1 MNTMADLVQESVSKH
16 FAAALVSLNEGLA
29 NASKEISA
37 IHKNVVSK
45 QTRHEKLTAELAHV
59 KTELEG
65 KRLKVVESN
74 AREQVLQK
82 ELADCTKQ
90 LGIMKYQSGVDEKR
104 VTKLEQQVIEVG
116 NWKDKAAIAEQ
127 QRAKLQL
134 QLSTLRTALLH
145 LTMDPAVVD
154 TKQKTTAGADSATSN
169 VSAKPSTDVTTDS
182 TTTTPSSEQPKPEPE
197 PEQPECEEIEVAL
210 LPPLEPECDEIEVAL
225 LPPLQPESEEEVVA
239 PLPPLEPEEEAV
251 ALPPLQ
257 LPLQLGPV
265 VPSTPID
272 SRYKT
277 QLCLFHQRGDCK
289 RGSKCLYAHGQHEL
303 RLNPGKYH
311 KNVSA
316 VAAMGFDVD
325 VAVIGALFQEYKG
338 DTERVLAKLLLNN

>member
-1 MNTMADLVQESVSKH
+1 M
-16 FAAALVSLNEGLA
+16 
-29 NASKEISA
+29 
-37 IHKNVVSK
+37 
-45 QTRHEKLTAELAHV
+45 
-59 KTELEG
+59 
-65 KRLKVVESN
+65 
-74 AREQVLQK
+74 LQK

-116 NWKDKAAIAEQ
+116 NWKDRAAIAEQ

-182 TTTTPSSEQPKPEPE
+182 TTTTPSSEQPKPELE
-197 PEQPECEEIEVAL
+197 PEQPKPEPEAEPEGVQ
-210 LPPLEPECDEIEVAL
+210 LPELEPE
-225 LPPLQPESEEEVVA
+225 SE
-239 PLPPLEPEEEAV
+239 EEEAV
-251 ALPPLQ
+251 ALPPLVEVGQ
-257 LPLQLGPV
+257 LPPLQPGEEEVAPLPPLELPLELEPV

-272 SRYKT
+272 SRFKT

>member
-116 NWKDKAAIAEQ
+116 NWKDRAAIAEQ

-182 TTTTPSSEQPKPEPE
+182 TTTTPSSEQPKPELE
-197 PEQPECEEIEVAL
+197 PEQPKPEPEAEPEGVQ
-210 LPPLEPECDEIEVAL
+210 LPELEPE
-225 LPPLQPESEEEVVA
+225 SE
-239 PLPPLEPEEEAV
+239 EEEAV
-251 ALPPLQ
+251 ALPPLVEVGQ
-257 LPLQLGPV
+257 LPPLQPGEEEVAPLPPLELPLELEPV

-272 SRYKT
+272 SRFKT

>member
-1 MNTMADLVQESVSKH
+1 
-16 FAAALVSLNEGLA
+16 
-29 NASKEISA
+29 
-37 IHKNVVSK
+37 
-45 QTRHEKLTAELAHV
+45 
-59 KTELEG
+59 
-65 KRLKVVESN
+65 VESN

-127 QRAKLQL
+127 QRAKIQL
-134 QLSTLRTALLH
+134 QLSTLQTALLH

-154 TKQKTTAGADSATSN
+154 TKQKTGADSDALCC
-169 VSAKPSTDVTTDS
+169 SAIPSTDVTADS
-182 TTTTPSSEQPKPEPE
+182 TTTTPNPEHPKPEPE
-197 PEQPECEEIEVAL
+197 PEQPK
-210 LPPLEPECDEIEVAL
+210 PEPEAEPEGVQ
-225 LPPLQPESEEEVVA
+225 LPELEPESEEEVVQVP
-239 PLPPLEPEEEAV
+239 PLPPLE
-251 ALPPLQ
+251 
-257 LPLQLGPV
+257 LPLELEPV

-277 QLCLFHQRGDCK
+277 QLCTFHQHGDCK

-311 KNVSA
+311 KDVSA

-338 DTERVLAKLLLNN
+338 NTERVLAKLLNN